1 MGDDNQDYFDFT
13 SEQELPEEN
22 SSGMKPCPNCA
33 QLIPANR
40 LFCLY
45 CGQPVSQY
53 KKNRWVVLVVIL
65 VLAAFLSLIFIR

>member
-13 SEQELPEEN
+13 SEQELPEED
-22 SSGMKPCPNCA
+22 SPKMRPCPNCA
-33 QLIPANR
+33 QPIPTNC

-53 KKNRWVVLVVIL
+53 KKNRWVALVAIL
-65 VLAAFLSLIFIR
+65 VLVAFIFLIFIR